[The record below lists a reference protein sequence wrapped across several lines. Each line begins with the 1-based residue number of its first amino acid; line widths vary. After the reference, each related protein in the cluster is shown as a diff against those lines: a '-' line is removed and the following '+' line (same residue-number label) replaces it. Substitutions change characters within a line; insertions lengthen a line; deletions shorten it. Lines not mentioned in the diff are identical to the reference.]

1 MCRFVM
7 AEKQGFGYPW
17 LSKKIPDV
25 IYLLFMR
32 EKIHNFTDAMLPTLI
47 VVQLSN
53 DLVLVMRT

>member
-1 MCRFVM
+1 M

-25 IYLLFMR
+25 IHLLLMR

-47 VVQLSN
+47 L
-53 DLVLVMRT
+53 